1 MWGSR
6 SWKCSI
12 RKCCCKH
19 RAAPRL
25 AHWDLQWCV
34 FCAECTSSTDLPTSA
49 SHVKQNRNTH
59 ILSHTIKINLALHGS
74 HETRWRYQAISR
86 LCSTFYLRLAHSRH
100 LLATH
105 VQHIHIQRTRRG
117 RTAHSCSTEAAVVRA
132 AAALPPRHACQGW
145 PHACR
150 PRHCVQ
156 ARDHL
161 WYGRE
166 DHDRH
171 TAATR
176 CANPTRDHPRL
187 CARHDRC
194 RQPSATI
201 PISQDTR
208 LR

>member
-1 MWGSR
+1 MVHSHGFRRYCIHEKYSR
-6 SWKCSI
+6 K
-12 RKCCCKH
+12 
-19 RAAPRL
+19 P
-25 AHWDLQWCV
+25 
-34 FCAECTSSTDLPTSA
+34 P
-49 SHVKQNRNTH
+49 
-59 ILSHTIKINLALHGS
+59 ALHGS
-74 HETRWRYQAISR
+74 HEPRSCATPSHLGSALDVIFALALRAKSHVALSPPARHSRQAYPSQGPR
-86 LCSTFYLRLAHSRH
+86 APRPHSNAHSY
-100 LLATH
+100 
-105 VQHIHIQRTRRG
+105 
-117 RTAHSCSTEAAVVRA
+117 STERNRGSGGASSSYSPAPA
-132 AAALPPRHACQGW
+132 CLPGLAPCLPP
-145 PHACR
+145 ACR

-194 RQPSATI
+194 RQPSATS

>member
-1 MWGSR
+1 MS
-6 SWKCSI
+6 
-12 RKCCCKH
+12 
-19 RAAPRL
+19 L
-25 AHWDLQWCV
+25 AL
-34 FCAECTSSTDLPTSA
+34 SSS
-49 SHVKQNRNTH
+49 K
-59 ILSHTIKINLALHGS
+59 LHGS
-74 HETRWRYQAISR
+74 HEPRLRYTITKHEAISR
-86 LCSTFYLRLAHSRH
+86 LCSTFYLPLGAPGEVYTLSRLARPFRHSRP
-100 LLATH
+100 AYR
-105 VQHIHIQRTRRG
+105 IPRTPCG

-194 RQPSATI
+194 RQPSATS

>member
-1 MWGSR
+1 MQS
-6 SWKCSI
+6 
-12 RKCCCKH
+12 
-19 RAAPRL
+19 
-25 AHWDLQWCV
+25 Q
-34 FCAECTSSTDLPTSA
+34 CTSSTDLPLATSN
-49 SHVKQNRNTH
+49 KIELTH
-59 ILSHTIKINLALHGS
+59 MIS
-74 HETRWRYQAISR
+74 HENTREKEMEKNKPRCSHYTAHGALMSPACATQAISTATALLDVLSSLGPGR
-86 LCSTFYLRLAHSRH
+86 T
-100 LLATH
+100 LATCSPLTSSILSTSQGPGARPH
-105 VQHIHIQRTRRG
+105 CALVFNRG
-117 RTAHSCSTEAAVVRA
+117 SGGASSSCSPAPA
-132 AAALPPRHACQGW
+132 HACQAQGW

-187 CARHDRC
+187 CARHARC
-194 RQPSATI
+194 RQPSATS

>member
-1 MWGSR
+1 MSPACAIPLPSMKQFLGSAR
-6 SWKCSI
+6 RFI
-12 RKCCCKH
+12 F
-19 RAAPRL
+19 RL
-25 AHWDLQWCV
+25 AHR
-34 FCAECTSSTDLPTSA
+34 AKST
-49 SHVKQNRNTH
+49 
-59 ILSHTIKINLALHGS
+59 
-74 HETRWRYQAISR
+74 
-86 LCSTFYLRLAHSRH
+86 HSRVSRD
-100 LLATH
+100 LFATH
-105 VQHIHIQRTRRG
+105 VQHIASQGPRVAALRTRVQPRQ
-117 RTAHSCSTEAAVVRA
+117 RWCDVVRA
-132 AAALPPRHACQGW
+132 AAALPPRQACQGW
-145 PHACR
+145 PNACR

-194 RQPSATI
+194 RQPSATS

-208 LR
+208 FR